1 MISLGWL
8 FTFISSLIASLFGWF
23 LGDNGYYFESQI
35 DIHRWSGIL
44 FVVVCFLVWVYKSL
58 NLPPNTFLSRFR
70 NVIVITLLTVT
81 GHYGG
86 SMTHGE
92 DYLTENLPEIIKE
105 KLGDDYEEI
114 STISSRSIDSLFVYE
129 DLIHPFLED
138 KCMACHNDENT
149 SGGLNMTVF
158 ELLVKGGENETG
170 IIERKCLQEFDF
182 QSGCYVPKK

>member
-1 MISLGWL
+1 MFYDLLNFLGSLHPLVVHLPIGFVLLTMIFEFFANSKSIIQNRMISLGWL
-8 FTFISSLIASLFGWF
+8 FTFISSLMASLFGWF

-58 NLPPNTFLSRFR
+58 NLPTNTFLSRFR
-70 NVIVITLLTVT
+70 NVVVIILLTVT

-105 KLGDDYEEI
+105 KLGLSKLFLY
-114 STISSRSIDSLFVYE
+114 ISSY
-129 DLIHPFLED
+129 
-138 KCMACHNDENT
+138 
-149 SGGLNMTVF
+149 
-158 ELLVKGGENETG
+158 
-170 IIERKCLQEFDF
+170 
-182 QSGCYVPKK
+182 